1 MSPKDSKQME
11 QQIIE
16 SAEELFMD
24 KGFALTSTTEIARK
38 AGCNQTLVHYYFRTK
53 ENLFQAIFERKF
65 RYFISN
71 FKVLEDPGLDF
82 REKLTMMISTHFDL
96 ILKNPRLPTFII
108 TELTTNAA
116 RLAMIKESFAP
127 VLSEIFSQFEKEYRE
142 AVRKKEIREMDLF
155 DLILSIL
162 SLNIAPFLIGP
173 IIRTALNLDKKG
185 FQEFVLHR
193 KEKNI
198 EMIIDSLRPL

>member
-11 QQIIE
+11 QQIIQ
-16 SAEELFMD
+16 SAEELFLD

-71 FKVLEDPGLDF
+71 FTVLDDPSMSFHD
-82 REKLTMMISTHFDL
+82 KLTMMISSHFDL
-96 ILKNPRLPTFII
+96 IMKNPRLPTFIV
-108 TELTTNAA
+108 TELTTNAR

-127 VLSEIFSQFEKEYRE
+127 QLSEIFRTFESQFRK
-142 AVRKKEIREMDLF
+142 AVTDGEVREMDLF
-155 DLILSIL
+155 DLILSII
-162 SLNIAPFLIGP
+162 SLNIAPFLINP
-173 IIRTALNLDKKG
+173 IIKTALNLDNKG
-185 FQEFVLHR
+185 FKEFALRR

-198 EMIIDSLRPL
+198 EMILDHLRPL